1 MTFRVGCLASVL
13 FAASSWLQLPHLYG
27 AVPGAFGDGHT
38 DDTAAIQHAIDMLP
52 SYGVLDGGNATY
64 LVGTLKLKS
73 RMTFHNFGLKTRPS
87 SVPLTAPVTLDGT
100 IQPISEVMIVNVHV
114 DGNRAQQTNL
124 RSVEDG
130 GRSGFRIAGAA
141 SNILILQSS
150 ATNCATDGLQIF
162 SSDTPSPPGTLNFT
176 NIFVVDS
183 RFEYNRRHGAS
194 ADSLQNVEFVRT
206 TFNHNGLPSQV
217 GERTPTEGESP
228 FLVDGMLYGAG
239 LVVEGYNSRTAVQG
253 LKVVSCTA
261 IGNARFGI
269 QFWEAVSPAS
279 GGFVPRADIHIESCL
294 LDGGVSQAHGRQA
307 LEFNISSHFLGQS
320 YAYQNIELVNNTIQG
335 TIIINASSGVRLI
348 GGSVV
353 SPYPGFYGIATASRD
368 VVVQGVD
375 SAGKIFVQR

>member
-13 FAASSWLQLPHLYG
+13 FAASSWLQVPPLYG
-27 AVPGAFGDGHT
+27 AVPGASGDGRT
-38 DDTAAIQHAIDMLP
+38 DDTAAIQHAIDVLP

-73 RMTFHNFGLKTRPS
+73 RMIFQNFGLKTRPS

-100 IQPISEVMIVNVHV
+100 IRPISEVRIVNAHV

-124 RSVEDG
+124 LSVEDG

-162 SSDTPSPPGTLNFT
+162 SSDTPAPSGTLNFT

-217 GERTPTEGESP
+217 GDRTPTEGESP
-228 FLVDGMLYGAG
+228 LLVDGMLYGAG
-239 LVVEGYNSRTAVQG
+239 LVVEGYNSRTGVQG
-253 LKVVSCTA
+253 LKVVSCIA
-261 IGNARFGI
+261 MGNARFGI
-269 QFWEAVSPAS
+269 QFWNPVSPDSS
-279 GGFVPRADIHIESCL
+279 GFEQVSDIRIESCL
-294 LDGGVSQAHGRQA
+294 LDGGVSPAHGRQA
-307 LEFNISSHFLGQS
+307 IEFNVPPSFLGQF
-320 YAYQNIELVNNTIQG
+320 YGYQNIALVDNIIQG
-335 TIIINASSGVRLI
+335 TIIINASSGVRLT
-348 GGSVV
+348 GGSVD
-353 SPYPGFYGIATASRD
+353 SPYPGFYGIATASRN
-368 VVVQGVD
+368 VVVEGVY
-375 SAGKIFVQR
+375 SEGKIFVQQ